1 MFQYTWFDEAGWSDV
16 KVPPLPEDCISF
28 RDIERIAPLYW
39 AEHCVEC
46 AMPQCYGTCPNWE
59 SRIDGKC
66 RRFLYGI
73 HRSPVK
79 ESYAATLHL
88 KKWGKIESRLFAP
101 VFISPKRA
109 LRLDRLN
116 YHLSKGVLQVSKA
129 MKKLS
134 PTLKPSGALEFAK
147 LKGFQSMGKAEAQAS
162 FLFSAYLHGTAPVM
176 LFFEIV
182 NQGQTA
188 LRKSLELK
196 PGFNQLVFD
205 LPLASIDKGTLC
217 RIFGSED
224 TSCELSI
231 YFADIAVLKESACKK
246 LLPAKTE
253 PASKVKCVV
262 WDLDNTLWDGIL
274 IESSPNTLRPRPQ
287 VLETMQWLDERG
299 IIQCVASKNDHKEAL
314 EELKRLGLDQYF
326 VDLAINWRSKSL
338 NLADM
343 AKSININLNTF
354 AFIDD
359 SPFERAQI
367 RELLPCVRVYE
378 ETQLSD
384 LREDPAFQVPVT
396 EESRQRRQMY
406 QTEYK
411 RREYRSEEKM
421 GQVEFLESCELR
433 ATLCHITTAEQE
445 QRALELIQRTN
456 QLNLS
461 GRRYT
466 PEEFRKMLEADPK
479 GIYTLFL
486 EDRFGSYGQAM
497 VMVLRD
503 EGSRLV
509 IRDLAISCR
518 IAGKYAE
525 SSVLSKLLEIY
536 GDKDIYMLG
545 KNSRK
550 NHLLIETL
558 EQIGFT
564 RESDPEGEEL
574 VLVRKKGTAFLNKHI
589 VRTDLIP

>member
-1 MFQYTWFDEAGWSDV
+1 MFQYTWYDPSKWTEVS
-16 KVPPLPEDCISF
+16 VPPLPEDYISF
-28 RDIERIAPLYW
+28 DDISLIAPLYW

-59 SRIDGKC
+59 ARIDRKC
-66 RRFLYGI
+66 RRFVYGI
-73 HRSPVK
+73 RKTPASNSFCASLK
-79 ESYAATLHL
+79 L
-88 KKWGKIESRLFAP
+88 KKWGKIESH
-101 VFISPKRA
+101 SPKGHFITPKQA
-109 LRLDRLN
+109 LRMDRLN
-116 YHLSKGVLQVSKA
+116 YSLSKEVLTVSKA
-129 MKKLS
+129 LKKLS
-134 PTLKPSGALEFAK
+134 PTLKPSGAVEHLK
-147 LKGFQSMGKAEAQAS
+147 IKGFQKIGKQATRS
-162 FLFSAYLHGTAPVM
+162 DFLFSAYLHDPNPVV

-182 NQGQTA
+182 CKGQTL
-188 LRKSLELK
+188 LRKSLELQ
-196 PGFNQLVFD
+196 PGYNQILFE
-205 LPLASIDKGTLC
+205 LPMEKLPENALY

-231 YFADIAVLKESACKK
+231 YFAHGVVLKDSAYKK
-246 LLPAKTE
+246 LLPTRSE

-274 IESSPNTLRPRPQ
+274 IESAPNSLRLREHVAETL
-287 VLETMQWLDERG
+287 QWLDERG
-299 IIQCVASKNDHKEAL
+299 IIQCVASKNTHGEAL
-314 EELKRLGLDQYF
+314 AELKRLGVDHYF

-338 NLADM
+338 NLAEM

-354 AFIDD
+354 AFVDD

-367 RELLPCVRVYE
+367 KELLPCVRVYE
-378 ETQLSD
+378 ETQLASFAD
-384 LREDPAFQVPVT
+384 DPAFRVPVT

-421 GQVEFLESCELR
+421 GQVEFLRSCKLR
-433 ATLCHITTAEQE
+433 ATLCHITTEQQE

-461 GRRYT
+461 GRRYS
-466 PEEFRKMLEADPK
+466 PEEFHSMLEQEPEN
-479 GIYTLFL
+479 IYTLFL

-509 IRDLAISCR
+509 IQDLAISCR
-518 IAGKYAE
+518 IAGKYVE
-525 SSVLSKLLEIY
+525 SALFKKMIELYGEKDLYMFGHNSK
-536 GDKDIYMLG
+536 
-545 KNSRK
+545 K

-558 EQIGFT
+558 TQIGFS
-564 RESDPEGEEL
+564 RESDPEEEAL
-574 VLVRKKGTAFLNKHI
+574 VLFRPKGASFLNDHI
-589 VRTDLIP
+589 VETTFAD